1 MTADKL
7 YFAQH
12 GIAVNKNDD
21 PERPLSKDG
30 ISQTKA
36 IAKQLRQLDIP
47 ISAIFH
53 SDKLRAQQ
61 TADIFS
67 SILNPASMSELEY
80 LSPNSDPTLIDQSF
94 TINNALYIGHLP
106 NLEKIVSSLVT
117 GDAES
122 NIIKFQN
129 SAVIGLE
136 KSDSH
141 YQLDCYLTPQLICD

>member
-1 MTADKL
+1 MTADNL

-12 GIAVNKNDD
+12 GIAVSKNDD

-30 ISQTKA
+30 IRQTNA
-36 IAKQLRQLDIP
+36 IAKQLRQLDTP

-53 SDKLRAQQ
+53 SNKLRAKQ

-67 SILNPASMSELEY
+67 SILNPASMSELKV
-80 LSPNSDPTLIDQSF
+80 LSPNSDLSLINQSF

-106 NLEKIVSSLVT
+106 NLDKIVSSLVT
-117 GDAES
+117 GDVES
-122 NIIKFQN
+122 SIIKFQN

-136 KSDSH
+136 KYDGH
-141 YQLDCYLTPQLICD
+141 YQVGCYLTPQLICD